1 MKNIKQITLIF
12 ALGMASASMFS
23 SCERD
28 EPVINPNP
36 ITPTDSVKPINPND
50 TITPNDTIQYR
61 DIELFFSRKD
71 NSIDSFFVHDYYGNR
86 LFSPTLIRY
95 DSMPDVRYIYMVV
108 GDDSFGRLSSLG
120 IHHLVT
126 GTCEPVITFSKK
138 IRGKGTFYF
147 YPSEISKL
155 PDDSLWITKQGW
167 TIKSIFD
174 YER

>member
-95 DSMPDVRYIYMVV
+95 DSMPDVRYIYIWLLEMI
-108 GDDSFGRLSSLG
+108 LL
-120 IHHLVT
+120 
-126 GTCEPVITFSKK
+126 E
-138 IRGKGTFYF
+138 
-147 YPSEISKL
+147 
-155 PDDSLWITKQGW
+155 
-167 TIKSIFD
+167 D
-174 YER
+174 YRR